1 MIRAEKRMLRAL
13 FCVAGMAL
21 AQNGWAA
28 TVLTEGDAKAP
39 QIVRVGETIE
49 LRLSENPSTGYAWN
63 VTFDPPDAVA
73 VVYNHWKS
81 SGGAIGAPGTR
92 DLSIE
97 IKQAGK
103 LVIRAKSLR
112 SWEGESSVTKS
123 LEFQIEAR

>member
-1 MIRAEKRMLRAL
+1 MIRAQKMLRAL

-21 AQNGWAA
+21 AQNSRAA
-28 TVLTEGDAKAP
+28 TVLTEVEAKAP
-39 QIVRVGETIE
+39 QIVHVGETIE
-49 LRLSENPSTGYAWN
+49 LRLNENPSTGYAWN

-73 VVYNHWKS
+73 VVYNHWKAG
-81 SGGAIGAPGTR
+81 GGAIGASGTR

-103 LVIRAKSLR
+103 LVIRAKNWR
-112 SWEGESSVTKS
+112 SWEGEPSVTQK